1 MVVLKPFYHEVCVE
15 VCFSLRYLPGTFLGG
30 VKLLIGIVSS
40 LHLFLY
46 GVLYMVCLLY
56 TSPSPRDK
64 RQSRMPSSA

>member
-46 GVLYMVCLLY
+46 GVLYMVLNAIQLN
-56 TSPSPRDK
+56 
-64 RQSRMPSSA
+64 